1 MVGTT
6 LNHYRIVRSLGT
18 GGMGEVYAAE
28 DTRLNRVVA
37 LKVLPRLAA
46 ADSEEFKRFQ
56 REAQAVA
63 ALNHPNVVTIYS
75 VEEAGG
81 VPFLTMELVD
91 GQPLDA
97 RIPRRG
103 MKIADL
109 LSLAIP
115 LADAVGAAHQRGVV
129 HRDLKPSNIVVGA
142 DGRLKVLD
150 FGLAKLR
157 HDTSGSDETVERLT
171 AEHRVIGTAAYMS
184 PEQAEGRAVDH
195 RSDIFSLGILLY
207 EMATGVRPFGGES
220 TMSILS
226 AIIKD
231 TPRPAAQINTEV
243 PEQLDRIIRR
253 CLAKDP
259 GRRYQSAL
267 DLRHDLEDLA
277 DETPS
282 SHRRAAGAR
291 IAAWTA
297 AALAVAAMGI
307 ALTLWR
313 TRADRQPA
321 ATFTRLTTMPGR
333 EWFPSLSPDGQWIVY
348 AAELEGNFDIFLQS
362 VSGSNPVNLT
372 KDSPADDDMPA
383 FSPDGQRIAF
393 RSSRDGGGI
402 FVMGR
407 TGEAVRRLTR
417 RGFNP
422 SWSPDGKDIAFTT
435 GRMDINPQNSE
446 GMSELWVVTAAG
458 GEPRRLFDGDATQPS
473 WSPHRRRIMFTRR
486 GSSKSRADIWSMPAA
501 GGAPVEMMASQTVDW
516 NPVWA
521 PDGHSLYFVSDRSG
535 TMNLWRV
542 PIDEDRGTTLGEPE
556 PIVIPAPLVA
566 HVTVSADGSRLAY
579 SSVLATTNIQR
590 LALDPNSAAPV
601 GDPAWVT
608 TGSRVW
614 SSPDPSPDGQQVVY
628 YSRIDPEGHLYV
640 SRADGTGQRQLT
652 GEQTFD
658 RVPHWSPDGEWISF
672 FSTRSGHLQ
681 VWKIRPDGGDLRQI
695 TDVAPGAAYHAW
707 SPDAKQMAAASTSG
721 QKGGK
726 TLVFDP
732 ARTWSE
738 QVPEVLPQVPGSE
751 YAFAPN
757 SWSLDG
763 EKLIG
768 FTGPTSPSLG
778 IVIYRFKT
786 RSYDRLTDFGEW
798 PVWLPDSRRVL
809 MGDGGKHF
817 WVLDTATRQAKEIY
831 SGGRDVL
838 GQPRITRDGRT
849 AYYSRRVT
857 EADVH
862 LMSLK

>member
-1 MVGTT
+1 
-6 LNHYRIVRSLGT
+6 
-18 GGMGEVYAAE
+18 
-28 DTRLNRVVA
+28 
-37 LKVLPRLAA
+37 
-46 ADSEEFKRFQ
+46 
-56 REAQAVA
+56 
-63 ALNHPNVVTIYS
+63 
-75 VEEAGG
+75 
-81 VPFLTMELVD
+81 
-91 GQPLDA
+91 
-97 RIPRRG
+97 
-103 MKIADL
+103 
-109 LSLAIP
+109 
-115 LADAVGAAHQRGVV
+115 
-129 HRDLKPSNIVVGA
+129 
-142 DGRLKVLD
+142 
-150 FGLAKLR
+150 
-157 HDTSGSDETVERLT
+157 
-171 AEHRVIGTAAYMS
+171 
-184 PEQAEGRAVDH
+184 
-195 RSDIFSLGILLY
+195 
-207 EMATGVRPFGGES
+207 
-220 TMSILS
+220 
-226 AIIKD
+226 
-231 TPRPAAQINTEV
+231 
-243 PEQLDRIIRR
+243 
-253 CLAKDP
+253 
-259 GRRYQSAL
+259 
-267 DLRHDLEDLA
+267 
-277 DETPS
+277 
-282 SHRRAAGAR
+282 
-291 IAAWTA
+291 
-297 AALAVAAMGI
+297 
-307 ALTLWR
+307 
-313 TRADRQPA
+313 
-321 ATFTRLTTMPGR
+321 
-333 EWFPSLSPDGQWIVY
+333 
-348 AAELEGNFDIFLQS
+348 
-362 VSGSNPVNLT
+362 
-372 KDSPADDDMPA
+372 
-383 FSPDGQRIAF
+383 
-393 RSSRDGGGI
+393 
-402 FVMGR
+402 
-407 TGEAVRRLTR
+407 
-417 RGFNP
+417 
-422 SWSPDGKDIAFTT
+422 
-435 GRMDINPQNSE
+435 
-446 GMSELWVVTAAG
+446 
-458 GEPRRLFDGDATQPS
+458 
-473 WSPHRRRIMFTRR
+473 
-486 GSSKSRADIWSMPAA
+486 
-501 GGAPVEMMASQTVDW
+501 
-516 NPVWA
+516 
-521 PDGHSLYFVSDRSG
+521 
-535 TMNLWRV
+535 MNLWRV